1 MANASV
7 LSLMTATS
15 GDDDDDGDGD
25 GDDDVDVNSELPLLI
40 IFFAFLQP
48 SANNL
53 AATTL
58 VMQCSSTKRCS
69 RAHVTRSMECVM
81 IRVQAM

>member
-1 MANASV
+1 MANARV

-15 GDDDDDGDGD
+15 GDDDGDGD
-25 GDDDVDVNSELPLLI
+25 GDDDVDANSELPLLI

-48 SANNL
+48 PANNL

-58 VMQCSSTKRCS
+58 VMQCSSTKRCT

>member
-1 MANASV
+1 MANARV

-15 GDDDDDGDGD
+15 GDDDGDGDGD
-25 GDDDVDVNSELPLLI
+25 GDVDANSELPLLI